1 MRGCRPLSIA
11 ESAAMFRAYAGR
23 YRLRNQALHM
33 LCVTTGLR
41 VSEALSLRV
50 ADVVKKGRV
59 VRRVKI
65 ARASTKR
72 ALAGRTIDLAA
83 PARAAIAR
91 QVQWLLENGH
101 LGRQQFLFLSQ
112 MGGRAITRA
121 EAWNIFNQAA
131 RAAGLDEDQGTLGTH
146 SWRKTYA
153 EQVHRH
159 FIAMLRRGALIHPML
174 ETSRALGHKSMD
186 STEMYLSFNRECQ
199 QSALRHMETIHGYG
213 MV

>member
-1 MRGCRPLSIA
+1 MRGCRPLRID
-11 ESAAMFRAYAGR
+11 ESAAMFRAYSGR

-50 ADVVKKGRV
+50 ADVMKKGSV
-59 VRRVKI
+59 VRRVRI
-65 ARASTKR
+65 ARASIKR

-101 LGRQQFLFLSQ
+101 LGRRQFLFRSQ
-112 MGGRAITRA
+112 MGDRAITRA

-131 RAAGLDEDQGTLGTH
+131 RAAGLDEDLGALGTH

-153 EQVHRH
+153 EQANSF
-159 FIAMLRRGALIHPML
+159 FIREFRRGANINPML
-174 ETSRALGHKSMD
+174 ETSRALGHKSIE
-186 STEMYLSFNRECQ
+186 STEKYLSFKLGCQ
-199 QSALRHMETIHGYG
+199 QSALRHMEAMHSYG
-213 MV
+213 MA